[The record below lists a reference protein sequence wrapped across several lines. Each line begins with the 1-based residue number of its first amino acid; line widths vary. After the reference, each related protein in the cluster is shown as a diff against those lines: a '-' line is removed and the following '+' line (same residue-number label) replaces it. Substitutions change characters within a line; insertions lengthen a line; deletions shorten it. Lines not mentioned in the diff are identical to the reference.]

1 MIQELEIP
9 REVPVM
15 TLDSTVLFPQAIM
28 PLYIFEPRYRAML
41 SEVLAGD
48 RIFAIAAIDPSASP
62 MDSEPPQKVAGV
74 GVVRAC
80 RTNEDGTSN
89 LVLQGLAR
97 VQLEQITTE
106 EPFRK
111 ARIRQILSNPGGPV
125 ESLEPIKSTIL
136 ELLQAQIELGAAI
149 PSEVMQFLGN
159 IEDPEVVLDL
169 SIHTLCGSGD
179 LKQELLETNAVLLR
193 FKHFEDYLRA
203 ELRRLQM
210 DQDLKGDLGDDAIGN
225 N

>member
-15 TLDSTVLFPQAIM
+15 TLDSAVLFPQAIM